1 MRQVLCL
8 ILEALAHKGCT
19 RWLFLMSSTLIRL
32 VNIFSYYIQ
41 FGYTHLYHNR
51 SDAKAVGNTKP
62 EGIRTM
68 GKKVAAASE
77 IDYTVE

>member
-1 MRQVLCL
+1 
-8 ILEALAHKGCT
+8 
-19 RWLFLMSSTLIRL
+19 MSSTLIRL

-68 GKKVAAASE
+68 GKKVAAASDGGSGSGRGE